1 MQPDPHVVYQ
11 NETIVAIATPPGRG
25 GIGIVRLSGPDALRI
40 AAPMLLLRG
49 AMEHAHARLADVLDL
64 DSLEKLDQAMVT
76 YFASPHSYTGEDVVE
91 VAAHGSPVIL
101 ETLVR
106 QALRAGARL
115 AAPGEFTQRAFL
127 SGRIDLTQ
135 AEAVHDLI
143 TAQTLYQ
150 ARVAAQQLH
159 GAVSRRMQPIKEG
172 LVALIALLEA
182 GIDFAED
189 DIDVLPGSEIVH
201 RIAEIRLLLQPV
213 ANSFA
218 RGRIVH
224 SGLMLAIVG
233 RPNAGKSSLFNSIV
247 QRDRSIVTAMPGTTR
262 DLVTERVS
270 LGGIPVELVD
280 TAGMRTATDEAEQI
294 GIRKTREALADADLV
309 LLVMDATVPPEQEE
323 LELLATLGQ
332 RRALV
337 VVNKSDL
344 AQPSLAMEE
353 ALRNAGL
360 PVMHTSA
367 LSGEGVG
374 ELKQRM
380 LTLVGETTGETE
392 SGMLTSLRQ
401 YQAVAATL
409 EGLAAASKA
418 AEQSIP
424 HEMVLLD
431 LYGALRHLDSLTGE
445 TTSDDILNLIF
456 STFCIGK

>member
-1 MQPDPHVVYQ
+1 MQPDPHLVYQ

-25 GIGIVRLSGPDALRI
+25 GIGIVRLSGPEATGI
-40 AAPMLLLRG
+40 AEPMLRLRNPL
-49 AMEHAHARLADVLDL
+49 AHAQARFADLLDL
-64 DSLEKLDQAMVT
+64 DTQEKLDEAVVT
-76 YFASPHSYTGEDVVE
+76 FFAAPNSYTGEDVVE

-106 QALRAGARL
+106 QALAGGARL

-143 TAQTLYQ
+143 EAQTLYQ

-159 GAVSRRMQPIKEG
+159 GALSRRIKPIKEG

-189 DIDVLPGSEIVH
+189 DVDVLPGSEILKSVE
-201 RIAEIRLLLQPV
+201 EIRAQLQPV
-213 ANSFA
+213 ADSFA
-218 RGRIVH
+218 RGRIVQE
-224 SGLMLAIVG
+224 GLMLAIVG
-233 RPNAGKSSLFNSIV
+233 RPNAGKSSLFNRIV
-247 QRDRSIVTAMPGTTR
+247 QRERAIVTATPGTTR

-280 TAGMRTATDEAEQI
+280 TAGMREASDEAEQI
-294 GIRKTREALADADLV
+294 GIRKSREALADADMV
-309 LLVMDATVPPEQEE
+309 LMVLDATAAPGHGE
-323 LELLATLGQ
+323 LELLATLAQ

-344 AQPSLAMEE
+344 AQPSSAMEE
-353 ALRNAGL
+353 ALAGIGL
-360 PVMHTSA
+360 PVVHTSA
-367 LSGEGVG
+367 LSGQGVD
-374 ELKQRM
+374 ELKKRM
-380 LTLVGETTGETE
+380 LALVGERAVETE

-401 YQAVAATL
+401 YQAVSGTL
-409 EGLAAASKA
+409 EGLAAAA
-418 AEQSIP
+418 AAAGQDIP

>member
-1 MQPDPHVVYQ
+1 MQPDPHVLYK

-25 GIGIVRLSGPDALRI
+25 GIGIVRLSGPDATRI
-40 AAPMLLLRG
+40 AGPMLRLRNPL
-49 AMEHAHARLADVLDL
+49 AHAQARFADVLDL
-64 DSLEKLDQAMVT
+64 DTQEKLDEAVVT
-76 YFASPHSYTGEDVVE
+76 FFAEPHSYTGEDVVE
-91 VAAHGSPVIL
+91 VAAHGSPIIL

-106 QALRAGARL
+106 QALEGGAHL

-143 TAQTLYQ
+143 EAQTLYQ

-159 GAVSRRMQPIKEG
+159 GALSRRIKPIKEG
-172 LVALIALLEA
+172 LVSLIALLEA

-189 DIDVLPGSEIVH
+189 DIDVLPGAEIVN
-201 RIAEIRLLLQPV
+201 RTDELRALLQPV
-213 ANSFA
+213 ADSFA

-224 SGLMLAIVG
+224 AGLMLAIVG
-233 RPNAGKSSLFNSIV
+233 RPNAGKSSLFNRLV
-247 QRDRSIVTAMPGTTR
+247 ERERAIVTAAPGTTR

-280 TAGMRTATDEAEQI
+280 TAGMREASDEAEQI
-294 GIRKTREALADADLV
+294 GIRKTREALADADMV
-309 LLVMDATVPPEQEE
+309 LMVLDATVVPEQKE
-323 LELLATLGQ
+323 LELLATLAQ

-344 AQPSLAMEE
+344 AHPSISMQG
-353 ALRNAGL
+353 ALDGLGL
-360 PVMHTSA
+360 PVVHTSA

-380 LTLVGETTGETE
+380 LAMTGESTVETE
-392 SGMLTSLRQ
+392 TGMLTSLRQ
-401 YQAVAATL
+401 YQAVTATL
-409 EGLAAASKA
+409 EGLAAAASA
-418 AEQSIP
+418 AAQNIP

>member
-1 MQPDPHVVYQ
+1 ML
-11 NETIVAIATPPGRG
+11 
-25 GIGIVRLSGPDALRI
+25 RLRNPL
-40 AAPMLLLRG
+40 
-49 AMEHAHARLADVLDL
+49 AHAQARFADLLDL
-64 DSLEKLDQAMVT
+64 DTQEKLDEGMVT
-76 YFASPHSYTGEDVVE
+76 FFAAPHSYTGEDVVE

-106 QALRAGARL
+106 QALTGGARL

-135 AEAVHDLI
+135 AEAVRDLI
-143 TAQTLYQ
+143 EAQTLYQ
-150 ARVAAQQLH
+150 ARVAAQQLE
-159 GAVSRRMQPIKEG
+159 GALSRRIKPIKEG

-189 DIDVLPGSEIVH
+189 DVEVLPG
-201 RIAEIRLLLQPV
+201 AEILSRIEEIRALLQPI
-213 ANSFA
+213 AESFA

-224 SGLMLAIVG
+224 AGLMLAIVG
-233 RPNAGKSSLFNSIV
+233 RPNAGKSSLFNRIV
-247 QRDRSIVTAMPGTTR
+247 QRERAIVTAAPGTTR

-280 TAGMRTATDEAEQI
+280 TAGMREASDEAEQI
-294 GIRKTREALADADLV
+294 GVRKSREALADADMV
-309 LLVMDATVPPEQEE
+309 LLVLDATAAPEQEE
-323 LELLATLGQ
+323 LELLATLAQ

-344 AQPSLAMEE
+344 AHPSAAMEE
-353 ALRNAGL
+353 ALGGLGL
-360 PVMHTSA
+360 PVVHTSA

-374 ELKQRM
+374 ELKQKM
-380 LTLVGETTGETE
+380 LAMVGDRTAETE
-392 SGMLTSLRQ
+392 GGMLTSLRQ
-401 YQAVAATL
+401 YQAVTATL
-409 EGLAAASKA
+409 EGLAAAA
-418 AEQSIP
+418 AAAGQNIP

>member
-1 MQPDPHVVYQ
+1 MQPGPHVVYQ

-25 GIGIVRLSGPDALRI
+25 GIGIVRLSGPDAARI
-40 AAPMLLLRG
+40 AEPMLRLRNPL
-49 AMEHAHARLADVLDL
+49 AHAQARFADLLDL
-64 DSLEKLDQAMVT
+64 DTHEKLDEAVVT
-76 YFASPHSYTGEDVVE
+76 FFAAPHSYTGEDVVE
-91 VAAHGSPVIL
+91 VAPHGSPVIL
-101 ETLVR
+101 ETLVL
-106 QALRAGARL
+106 QALKGGARL

-143 TAQTLYQ
+143 EAQTLYQ

-159 GAVSRRMQPIKEG
+159 GALSRRIKPIKEN

-189 DIDVLPGSEIVH
+189 DVDVVSV
-201 RIAEIRLLLQPV
+201 AEILNRIDETHALLQPV
-213 ANSFA
+213 ADSFA
-218 RGRIVH
+218 RGRIVQA
-224 SGLMLAIVG
+224 GLMLAIVG
-233 RPNAGKSSLFNSIV
+233 RPNAGKSSLFNRIV
-247 QRDRSIVTAMPGTTR
+247 QRERAIVTAAPGTTR

-280 TAGMRTATDEAEQI
+280 TAGMRAATDEAEQI
-294 GIRKTREALADADLV
+294 GIRKSREALADADMV
-309 LLVMDATVPPEQEE
+309 LMVLDSTAVPGQEE
-323 LELLATLGQ
+323 LELLATLAQ

-344 AQPSLAMEE
+344 AHPSAAMEE
-353 ALRNAGL
+353 ALGELGL
-360 PVMHTSA
+360 PVVHTSA
-367 LSGEGVG
+367 LSGEGLA
-374 ELKQRM
+374 ELKEKM
-380 LTLVGETTGETE
+380 LSLVGERTVETE

-401 YQAVAATL
+401 YQAVTATL
-409 EGLAAASKA
+409 EGLGAAGAAAS
-418 AEQSIP
+418 QNIP

>member
-11 NETIVAIATPPGRG
+11 NETIVAVATAPGRG
-25 GIGIVRLSGPDALRI
+25 GIGIVRLSGPEATRI
-40 AAPMLLLRG
+40 AQPMLLLRNPL
-49 AMEHAHARLADVLDL
+49 AHAQARFGDVLDL
-64 DSLEKLDQAMVT
+64 DTQEKLDEAVVT
-76 YFASPHSYTGEDVVE
+76 FFAAPHSYTGEDVVE

-106 QALRAGARL
+106 QALRGGARL

-143 TAQTLYQ
+143 EAQTLYQ
-150 ARVAAQQLH
+150 ARVAAQQLQ
-159 GAVSRRMQPIKEG
+159 GGLSKRIKPIKEG

-189 DIDVLPGSEIVH
+189 DVDVLPGAEIVN
-201 RIAEIRLLLQPV
+201 RIGEISGHLQPV
-213 ANSFA
+213 ADSFA
-218 RGRIVH
+218 RGRIVQA
-224 SGLMLAIVG
+224 GLMLAIVG
-233 RPNAGKSSLFNSIV
+233 RPNAGKSSLFNRIV
-247 QRDRSIVTAMPGTTR
+247 QRERAIVTAAPGTTR

-280 TAGMRTATDEAEQI
+280 TAGMREASDEAEQI
-294 GIRKTREALADADLV
+294 GIRKSREALADADMV
-309 LLVMDATVPPEQEE
+309 LLVLDATVAPEQEE
-323 LELLATLGQ
+323 LELLATLAK
-332 RRALV
+332 RRAVV

-344 AQPSLAMEE
+344 AHPSAAMEE
-353 ALRNAGL
+353 ALNELGL
-360 PVMHTSA
+360 PVVLTSA

-374 ELKQRM
+374 ELKHKM
-380 LTLVGETTGETE
+380 LAMVTDQTVETE
-392 SGMLTSLRQ
+392 TGMLTTLRQ
-401 YQAVAATL
+401 FQAVTSTL
-409 EGLAAASKA
+409 EGLAAASAA
-418 AEQSIP
+418 AEQNIP

>member
-25 GIGIVRLSGPDALRI
+25 GIGIVRLSGPEATRI
-40 AAPMLLLRG
+40 AEPMLRLRNPLV
-49 AMEHAHARLADVLDL
+49 HAQARFADLLDL
-64 DSLEKLDQAMVT
+64 DTQERLDEAVVT
-76 YFASPHSYTGEDVVE
+76 FFAAPHSYTGEDVLE
-91 VAAHGSPVIL
+91 IAAHGSPVVL

-106 QALRAGARL
+106 QALEAGARL

-127 SGRIDLTQ
+127 GGRIDLTQ

-143 TAQTLYQ
+143 EAQTLYQ
-150 ARVAAQQLH
+150 ARVAAQQLQ
-159 GAVSRRMQPIKEG
+159 GALSRRIKPIKEG

-189 DIDVLPGSEIVH
+189 DVDVLPNVEIQN
-201 RIAEIRLLLQPV
+201 RIEGICGLLQPV
-213 ANSFA
+213 ADSFA

-224 SGLMLAIVG
+224 AGLMLAIVG
-233 RPNAGKSSLFNSIV
+233 RPNAGKSSLFNRIV
-247 QRDRSIVTAMPGTTR
+247 QRERAIVTAMPGTTR

-280 TAGMRTATDEAEQI
+280 TAGMREASDEAEQI
-294 GIRKTREALADADLV
+294 GVRKSREALADADMV
-309 LLVMDATVPPEQEE
+309 LLVLDATASPAQEE
-323 LELLATLGQ
+323 LELLATLAQ

-344 AQPSLAMEE
+344 AQPSAAMEE
-353 ALRNAGL
+353 ALGSLGL
-360 PVMHTSA
+360 PVVHTSA

-374 ELKQRM
+374 ELKQQM
-380 LTLVGETTGETE
+380 LAMVGDQTVETE

-401 YQAVAATL
+401 YQAVTGTL
-409 EGLAAASKA
+409 ESLGAASA
-418 AEQSIP
+418 SAGQNIP

-431 LYGALRHLDSLTGE
+431 LYNGLRHLDSLTGE

>member
-25 GIGIVRLSGPDALRI
+25 GIGIVRLSGPDATRI
-40 AAPMLLLRG
+40 AEPMLRLRNPL
-49 AMEHAHARLADVLDL
+49 AHAQARFADLLDL
-64 DSLEKLDQAMVT
+64 DTQQKLDEAVVT
-76 YFASPHSYTGEDVVE
+76 FFCAPHSYTGEDVVE

-101 ETLVR
+101 ETMVR
-106 QALRAGARL
+106 QALNGGARL
-115 AAPGEFTQRAFL
+115 ASPGEFTQRAFL

-143 TAQTLYQ
+143 EAHTLYQ

-159 GAVSRRMQPIKEG
+159 GALSRRIKPIKEG
-172 LVALIALLEA
+172 LVSLIALLEA

-189 DIDVLPGSEIVH
+189 DVDVLPGGEILSRVEET
-201 RIAEIRLLLQPV
+201 RALLQPV
-213 ANSFA
+213 ADSFA
-218 RGRIVH
+218 RGRIVQA
-224 SGLMLAIVG
+224 GLILAIVG
-233 RPNAGKSSLFNSIV
+233 RPNAGKSSLFNRIV
-247 QRDRSIVTAMPGTTR
+247 QRERAIVTAAPGTTR

-280 TAGMRTATDEAEQI
+280 TAGMRVATDEAEQI
-294 GIRKTREALADADLV
+294 GIRKSREALADADLV
-309 LLVMDATVPPEQEE
+309 LMVLDATAAPDQQE
-323 LELLATLGQ
+323 LELLATLAQ

-344 AQPSLAMEE
+344 GRPSAAMEE
-353 ALRNAGL
+353 ALGELGL
-360 PVMHTSA
+360 PVAHTSA

-374 ELKQRM
+374 ELKEKM
-380 LTLVGETTGETE
+380 LAMVGERTVETE

-401 YQAVAATL
+401 YQAVTATL
-409 EGLAAASKA
+409 EALAAAGA
-418 AEQSIP
+418 ATRQNIP